1 MPVTGA
7 GDHDTSAVAADELEE
22 LVASWRRHLRAQ
34 RMSPATISTYT
45 VAVRQLA
52 AYLRTQGMPMAPP
65 PMTTVAIPGGRRA
78 LATRRLLALEVTG
91 IGSRSSRVASASV

>member
-1 MPVTGA
+1 MPVTQA
-7 GDHDTSAVAADELEE
+7 SDHDTSAVAADELEE

-52 AYLRTQGMPMAPP
+52 AYLRTQGMPVAPAAIHRERVVRP
-65 PMTTVAIPGGRRA
+65 PTRPHAERR
-78 LATRRLLALEVTG
+78 R
-91 IGSRSSRVASASV
+91 